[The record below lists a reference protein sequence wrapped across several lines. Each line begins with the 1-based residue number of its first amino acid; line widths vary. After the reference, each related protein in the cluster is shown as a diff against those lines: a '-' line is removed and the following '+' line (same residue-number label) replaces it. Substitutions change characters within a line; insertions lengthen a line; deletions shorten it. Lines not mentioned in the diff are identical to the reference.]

1 MSLPITLRFT
11 ASCEPLFITIES
23 PSLRYEVFCA
33 LATQDVPED
42 EGDAIQ
48 TQDNRG
54 RKALIPERPK
64 AVTVGIKRER
74 GIDDDLE
81 DTQNAKRRK
90 GKTTSDVPSSRN
102 TNTESQLE
110 GDFNGMEEYI
120 AGGEPSFGGVS
131 ASTNVQGRRLRQ
143 QPLAAAT
150 QEPLFF
156 PATQMTQ
163 ADVEAFKA
171 AGLGDAEDLE
181 VLLDDG
187 DTLEDDLNSGSE
199 MIVDGGI
206 GGGDGGWEDTTRGG
220 GDGTLME
227 ATQIPLRDDD
237 KAFRPLFD
245 D

>member
-1 MSLPITLRFT
+1 M
-11 ASCEPLFITIES
+11 
-23 PSLRYEVFCA
+23 
-33 LATQDVPED
+33 
-42 EGDAIQ
+42 
-48 TQDNRG
+48 
-54 RKALIPERPK
+54 
-64 AVTVGIKRER
+64 GIKRER
-74 GIDDDLE
+74 GIDDIE

-90 GKTTSDVPSSRN
+90 GVTASDVPSSR
-102 TNTESQLE
+102 NTESQLE
-110 GDFNGMEEYI
+110 GDFNGMRVYTT
-120 AGGEPSFGGVS
+120 GGEPSFGDVS
-131 ASTNVQGRRLRQ
+131 ASTNVQGHRLRQ

-187 DTLEDDLNSGSE
+187 DTLEDDLNGGGD
-199 MIVDGGI
+199 MIVDGSP
-206 GGGDGGWEDTTRGG
+206 GGDGGWGDATQGD

-227 ATQIPLRDDD
+227 ATQIPLRDDH

>member
-1 MSLPITLRFT
+1 M
-11 ASCEPLFITIES
+11 
-23 PSLRYEVFCA
+23 
-33 LATQDVPED
+33 
-42 EGDAIQ
+42 Q

-54 RKALIPERPK
+54 RKALIPERSKP
-64 AVTVGIKRER
+64 VTVGIKRER
-74 GIDDDLE
+74 GIDDDLK
-81 DTQNAKRRK
+81 DMQNVKRRK
-90 GKTTSDVPSSRN
+90 GETTSDVPSSRN
-102 TNTESQLE
+102 TNMESQLE
-110 GDFNGMEEYI
+110 EDFNGMEGYI
-120 AGGEPSFGGVS
+120 AGGEPSFGGAS
-131 ASTNVQGRRLRQ
+131 ASTNVQGHRLQQ

-150 QEPLFF
+150 QEPLFL

-187 DTLEDDLNSGSE
+187 DTFEDDMNSGGE
-199 MIVDGGI
+199 MAVDGDL
-206 GGGDGGWEDTTRGG
+206 GGGDGEWEDITPGG

-227 ATQIPLRDDD
+227 ATQIPLRDDH